1 MSELR
6 ISDKLYDILQII
18 CRMILPVADFIT
30 ALGSIWGIPFA
41 AEICATLTAFH
52 VLLGTFLKIVS
63 DNYKRQQAT
72 DNYIVVETPFDES
85 EADG

>member
-1 MSELR
+1 MSDIR
-6 ISDKLYDILQII
+6 ISNKLYDILQIV
-18 CRMILPVADFIT
+18 CRMILPFADFIT
-30 ALGSIWGIPFA
+30 AIGSIWNVPFA
-41 AEICATLTAFH
+41 AEVCATLTAFH